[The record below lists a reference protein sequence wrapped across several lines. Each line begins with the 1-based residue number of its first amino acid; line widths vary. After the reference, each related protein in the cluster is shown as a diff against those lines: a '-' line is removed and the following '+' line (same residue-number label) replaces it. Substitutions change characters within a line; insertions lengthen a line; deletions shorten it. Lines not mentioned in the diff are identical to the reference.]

1 MLKYMLVESE
11 GNMEKRYTDIG
22 LYTYSDLTKLL
33 GISRARIKGLV
44 DGNKRK
50 NTNIRVPVVEKK
62 SFVFDNKEYFSFIDL
77 IEIKFIQHFLN
88 QGIKRKTIIDAY
100 HKAKIE
106 LKKERPFATKFIANV
121 SQNIFMD
128 NDDILVNS
136 KDNQIWFRE
145 ISKPELFEGIDFKD
159 DLPTRW
165 MPYKD
170 LPNVI
175 IDPAYNYGMPI
186 LKDHNLKT
194 LTIFDAYIAEKE
206 NIKRVSEWFGIEP
219 EIAMQAVVYERRLAA

>member
-1 MLKYMLVESE
+1 MV
-11 GNMEKRYTDIG
+11 MEKTYADIG

-44 DGNKRK
+44 EGYKYKQGRK
-50 NTNIRVPVVEKK
+50 GKPVVQKRSFIFDDKEFF
-62 SFVFDNKEYFSFIDL
+62 SFVDL
-77 IEIKFIQHFLN
+77 IELKFIQHFLN

-100 HKAKIE
+100 NKAKIE
-106 LKKERPFATKFIANV
+106 LKKEHPFATKFIANV

-136 KDNQIWFRE
+136 KDNQVWCRE
-145 ISKPELFEGIDFKD
+145 LSKPELFEGIDFKD

-170 LPNVI
+170 LPEVI
-175 IDPAYNYGMPI
+175 LDPAYNYGMPV
-186 LKDHNLKT
+186 LKKYNLKT
-194 LTIFDAYIAEKE
+194 LTVFDAYVAEQEDINK
-206 NIKRVSEWFGIEP
+206 VSKWFGIEP
-219 EIAMQAVVYERRLAA
+219 EIAMQAVKYERRLAA